1 MVLVVVVGAE
11 IVVVGV
17 VVVAVVEVA
26 VAVVVL
32 VMRRSTVR
40 RSMTPWTLKT
50 RRRYSWRRS
59 KVWGPIKIFSRLVAD
74 FY

>member
-1 MVLVVVVGAE
+1 MKLVQ
-11 IVVVGV
+11 
-17 VVVAVVEVA
+17 VA

-50 RRRYSWRRS
+50 RRTYLWRRS
-59 KVWGPIKIFSRLVAD
+59 KVWGPIQIFSRLCGGLLLERDEKRSLLLIHMVT
-74 FY
+74 

>member
-1 MVLVVVVGAE
+1 VRGVSVRGLALKLVQ
-11 IVVVGV
+11 
-17 VVVAVVEVA
+17 VA

-50 RRRYSWRRS
+50 RRMYSWRRS